1 MDNNKKLIDYCERI
15 LFSIDEMFADL
26 PELER
31 NMPLEVKFTRD
42 EIDKID
48 EAYEVVYTKLVEL
61 EKVKEW
67 KNL

>member
-61 EKVKEW
+61 EKVKE
-67 KNL
+67 